1 MSAEATMAPSTNA
14 DSSMEKTD
22 TSEMD
27 KAPKPSASG
36 SYVTLAEYEG
46 DKSAYTDTNVV
57 LFFHAG
63 WCPNCRATEENLNAD
78 LAGIP
83 SDLTIV
89 KVDFDNSDQL
99 RQKYGVTTQHTFVQI
114 DANGEQITKW
124 SGAETAE
131 DIAKQV
137 V

>member
-1 MSAEATMAPSTNA
+1 
-14 DSSMEKTD
+14 MEKPD
-22 TSEMD
+22 TPAMEHADESKMD
-27 KAPKPSASG
+27 KAQSSTAPG
-36 SYVTLAEYEG
+36 SYVTLAEFEA
-46 DKSAYTDTNVV
+46 DKSAYADTNVV

-89 KVDFDNSDQL
+89 KVDYDNSDEL
-99 RQKYGVTTQHTFVQI
+99 RERYGVTTQHTFVQI
-114 DANGEQITKW
+114 DANGKQIAKW
-124 SGAETAE
+124 SGAETAG